1 MLGPT
6 PSASRAWSQTL
17 RARSS
22 TLSSLAPRCHHP
34 HAHRS
39 ASTRYLSASPFS
51 THSTP
56 CPPPPALPLL
66 SFDGDKLVQTDGSPF
81 AWQGQLHYDALG
93 DFVLHHIQQTM
104 TTGLGLVEVA
114 LPLDAAEGEATTSI
128 WVSPTL
134 KDAEKIMVLLQGS
147 GAVRPG
153 LWARSVVLND
163 SLGIGAQLRF
173 IERAQREG
181 FAVAVLNPNENKAE
195 VALEDT
201 VGRWAT
207 CTAAEFEA
215 GKRAA
220 PAGEEGKE
228 GVQDDPMEGEGG
240 GDGGGK
246 GEESGEDEGGAAGG
260 EDAAASEGASASE
273 GTVSSAGEGEG
284 ADAAAAVAAVG
295 AEGKDA
301 CEGTEVAGEEAGDA
315 AATAVAVKRVK
326 PVKVRGSENPQAH
339 VVYVWDEILSKTS
352 APGIA
357 LVAHSAGGAGT
368 TALLR
373 ERTDAVLARLRGVAF
388 TDAVHWFNED
398 DPEAMLSFLGKHA
411 IDWVAS
417 TDPLDTPQDPGD
429 GFDGAAKDP
438 IRCLSAGHKKHEY
451 TTGCAEESV
460 FGFLLSYFQ

>member
-1 MLGPT
+1 MVPNAPGPLVYALIT
-6 PSASRAWSQTL
+6 RTALPPSSRAPLCLNS
-17 RARSS
+17 
-22 TLSSLAPRCHHP
+22 
-34 HAHRS
+34 
-39 ASTRYLSASPFS
+39 
-51 THSTP
+51 
-56 CPPPPALPLL
+56 LPLL

-104 TTGLGLVEVA
+104 TTDLGLVEVA

-220 PAGEEGKE
+220 PAGEEGKDGKE

-246 GEESGEDEGGAAGG
+246 GEESGEDENGAAGG

>member
-1 MLGPT
+1 MLASEWWH
-6 PSASRAWSQTL
+6 PSGGIRALHT
-17 RARSS
+17 S
-22 TLSSLAPRCHHP
+22 TL
-34 HAHRS
+34 
-39 ASTRYLSASPFS
+39 LSAAPFS
-51 THSTP
+51 AHSTP
-56 CPPPPALPLL
+56 CPSLPPPFLSL

-104 TTGLGLVEVA
+104 TTDLGLVEVA

-228 GVQDDPMEGEGG
+228 GTEGVQDDPMEGEGG

-246 GEESGEDEGGAAGG
+246 GEESGGGAGGEGGATGG

-273 GTVSSAGEGEG
+273 DGTVSSAGEGED
-284 ADAAAAVAAVG
+284 ADAAAVAAVG
-295 AEGKDA
+295 GEGTDA
-301 CEGTEVAGEEAGDA
+301 CEGTEEAGEEAGDA
-315 AATAVAVKRVK
+315 VATAVAVKRVK

-398 DPEAMLSFLGKHA
+398 DPEAMLSFLGYHA

-460 FGFLLSYFQ
+460 FRFLLSYFQ